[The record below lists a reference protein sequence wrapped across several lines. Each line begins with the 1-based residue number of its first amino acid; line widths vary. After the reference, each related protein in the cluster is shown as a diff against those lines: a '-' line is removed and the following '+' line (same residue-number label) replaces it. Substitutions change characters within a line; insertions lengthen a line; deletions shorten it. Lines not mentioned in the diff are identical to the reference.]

1 MCGCRFSCE
10 FTMFFSSLLA
20 VAFAGSELVASVPN
34 YKGGPLCFKH
44 YSGYLPVAAG
54 AKNLFHWC
62 VW

>member
-1 MCGCRFSCE
+1 
-10 FTMFFSSLLA
+10 MFFSSLLA